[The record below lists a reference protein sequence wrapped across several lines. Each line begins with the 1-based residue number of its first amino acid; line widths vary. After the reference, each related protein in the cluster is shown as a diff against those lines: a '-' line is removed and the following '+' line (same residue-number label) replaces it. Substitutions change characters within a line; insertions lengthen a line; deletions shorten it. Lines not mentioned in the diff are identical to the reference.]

1 MVIVIIFDDISW
13 FRVIM
18 PGTIVMAVL
27 AFVVASGLAV
37 IMIVTAMTLVM
48 MPRMRI
54 TTVVPV
60 EMI

>member
-1 MVIVIIFDDISW
+1 
-13 FRVIM
+13 M

-37 IMIVTAMTLVM
+37 IMIVTAIMMFVRMIVPVMTLVM